1 MISIIKLDSE
11 FDEFVIELETISKD
25 ISSCVTF
32 SMSINYLKGL
42 ERKIPRHHRN
52 HGSIQKKFKS
62 KVKSQKALVCI
73 FLNIFPLFNIT
84 SMCLLMLLLRT
95 YVLHTNIIFCG

>member
-42 ERKIPRHHRN
+42 E
-52 HGSIQKKFKS
+52 KKSRDITEITEVFK
-62 KVKSQKALVCI
+62 KNLSQK
-73 FLNIFPLFNIT
+73 
-84 SMCLLMLLLRT
+84 
-95 YVLHTNIIFCG
+95 